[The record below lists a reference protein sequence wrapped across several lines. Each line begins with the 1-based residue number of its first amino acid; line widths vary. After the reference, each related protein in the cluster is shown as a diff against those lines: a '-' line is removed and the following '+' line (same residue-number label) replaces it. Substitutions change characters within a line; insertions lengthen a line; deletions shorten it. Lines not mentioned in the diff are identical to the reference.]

1 MAMLAL
7 FHFVKHKKM
16 ASPSTSLHT
25 KPSTS
30 SVFSNNNDG
39 LDYLL

>member
-16 ASPSTSLHT
+16 ASPFTSLYT
-25 KPSTS
+25 KPNS
-30 SVFSNNNDG
+30 SSLFSNNNDG